1 MRLVTFRHFCTSPEL
16 LRFYRPGG
24 DIWTCRRGDPK
35 KLREALALSLR
46 NETPSIPDHQ
56 HRQRVAQAFGDA
68 HSLRDMLLRALG
80 AGGAQERVHGLS
92 LRQGR
97 IYVDAPAFE
106 DWQREVCAWQS
117 PVPLL
122 AAFRLSEGLRQGRF
136 SSDIAGQGTR
146 ISPVEQQLKED
157 LRATCLPG
165 MNDPRLDDLLQLE
178 YSPNGRKV
186 EQQLKEDLRAIR
198 LPGMKDPRLDDL
210 LQQEYSPNGRQSAR
224 GGRLV
229 DAHVHINGSTEA
241 TVVWLHALAHPAL
254 FCGKMQKETKNNA
267 KVSFF
272 LQQLHTSEQEIF
284 KDLRRAAYLRQTIC
298 CLLRRCRQES
308 NTGTACPDGTTDV
321 LSWTAIAARLRY
333 AEGDGLFSSH
343 PLRRRGWTD
352 LQSEGLFWLRTLA
365 TLWQTSCPE
374 LASLLH
380 FYLLLMHQFFRLLV
394 QHPDQYGFDQFQ
406 YITLDGGR
414 EAVENGRSSSFQRRF
429 SQFCGMYGTELDLLE
444 ARFSPKD
451 SVDKNYRML
460 RTLWLGYQKAMQEEI
475 GAGRAIY
482 DISLVAHFIKKAEK
496 KEYTNIRYSKLRDD
510 IMRKAQVLAATQRRL
525 KKSDPE
531 LAKRLV
537 GKDAA
542 SNELDTP
549 PEVFAPTFRYLKR
562 QGITATTYHA
572 GEDFTHVLCGM
583 RAVYEAFYFLDM
595 DSGDRIGHATAI
607 GIDPETCCGDAFTS
621 IFCPRGVWLD
631 SLVWLTWMLQQH
643 PRLADLRPQIPSFVA
658 DIERIY
664 RDIYRSRCPE
674 LPVLWAA
681 WQLRTL
687 DPQILDKPDDAV
699 AIAEDTRRELCLLER
714 LKDRMGKQLYPE
726 AAEEFRRYHAKKY
739 RQAYDEPIGL
749 SCNQQPSAELLRSVQ
764 DAIVQDLRDH
774 RVAVEALPTSNVRIS
789 HYQWTKHHH
798 VLRWLDP
805 CNERPAPFV
814 VLGTD
819 DPGIF
824 ATTMRNEMALILRR
838 LNRMN
843 PGRSEKPY
851 EIVNHLIRNGRSYSF
866 PLAEKGVQGF

>member
-1 MRLVTFRHFCTSPEL
+1 MSLVTFRHFCTSPEL
-16 LRFYRPGG
+16 LHFYRPGG
-24 DIWTCRRGDPK
+24 DIWTCRRGDPD
-35 KLREALALSLR
+35 KLREAIALSLR
-46 NETPSIPDHQ
+46 NEAPSIPDHQ

-68 HSLRDMLLRALG
+68 RSLRDMLLRALG
-80 AGGAQERVHGLS
+80 ACGAQERVHGLS

-122 AAFRLSEGLRQGRF
+122 AAFRLSEGLRQGQV
-136 SSDIAGQGTR
+136 SSNIAGQGVR
-146 ISPVEQQLKED
+146 ISHVEQQLKED

-165 MNDPRLDDLLQLE
+165 MNDPRLDDLLQ
-178 YSPNGRKV
+178 
-186 EQQLKEDLRAIR
+186 
-198 LPGMKDPRLDDL
+198 
-210 LQQEYSPNGRQSAR
+210 QEYAPNDRQSAR

-241 TVVWLHALAHPAL
+241 TVVWLHALTHPAL
-254 FCGKMQKETKNNA
+254 FCGKMQEETRGNA

-272 LQQLHTSEQEIF
+272 LRQLHTSEQEIF

-298 CLLRRCRQES
+298 CLLRRCQQGS
-308 NTGTACPDGTTDV
+308 STGTACPDGTIDAH
-321 LSWTAIAARLRY
+321 SWAAIAARLRY
-333 AEGDGLFSSH
+333 GNGDGLFNSH
-343 PLRRRGWTD
+343 PLRRHGWTD
-352 LQSEGLFWLRTLA
+352 LQSEGLFWLRALA
-365 TLWQTSCPE
+365 TLWHTSCPE
-374 LASLLH
+374 LAALLH
-380 FYLLLMHQFFRLLV
+380 YYLLLMHQFFRLLV

-406 YITLDGGR
+406 YITLDGARAALEDGKPR
-414 EAVENGRSSSFQRRF
+414 GFQWRF
-429 SQFCGMYGTELDLLE
+429 SQFCGMYGTELALLE
-444 ARFSPKD
+444 ARFSPKK
-451 SVDKNYRML
+451 SEENNNKML
-460 RTLWLGYQKAMQEEI
+460 RDLWRGYQDAMQEERQ
-475 GAGRAIY
+475 AGRATY
-482 DISLVAHFIKKAEK
+482 DISLIAHFIKQAEK
-496 KEYTNIRYSKLRDD
+496 KEYTNRRHSKLRNE
-510 IMRKAQVLAATQRRL
+510 IMGKARALVAAQRRL
-525 KKSDPE
+525 KMSRPE
-531 LAKRLV
+531 LAQRLV

-583 RAVYEAFYFLDM
+583 RAVYEAYYFLDM

-607 GIDPETCCGDAFTS
+607 GIDPETCCGDAFTDS
-621 IFCPRGVWLD
+621 FCPRGVWLD
-631 SLVWLTWMLQQH
+631 SLIWLTWMLQQH
-643 PRLADLRPQIPSFVA
+643 PQLAGLRSQIPSFVA

-664 RDIYRSRCPE
+664 LDIYRCRCPE
-674 LPVLWAA
+674 LPILWAA

-687 DPQILDKPDDAV
+687 DPQILDRPDDAV
-699 AIAEDTRRELCLLER
+699 AISEDTRSELCLLER
-714 LKDRMGKQLYPE
+714 LKERMGKQLYPQ
-726 AAEEFRRYHAKKY
+726 AVKEFRRYHAREN
-739 RQAYDEPIGL
+739 RQAYDESIRL
-749 SCNQQPSAELLRSVQ
+749 SSNQQPSAELLRAVQ

-774 RVAVEALPTSNVRIS
+774 RIAVEALPTSNVRIS

-838 LNRMN
+838 LNRMY

-851 EIVNHLIRNGRSYSF
+851 EIVNHLIRNGRSYAF
-866 PLAEKGVQGF
+866 PLAGKEVHNA

>member
-1 MRLVTFRHFCTSPEL
+1 MSLVTFRHFCTSPEL

-24 DIWTCRRGDPK
+24 DIWTYRRGDPE

-46 NETPSIPDHQ
+46 NEAPSIPDHQ
-56 HRQRVAQAFGDA
+56 HRQRVEQAFGDA
-68 HSLRDMLLRALG
+68 RSLPNMLLRALG

-106 DWQREVCAWQS
+106 DWQREVIAYQS

-122 AAFRLSEGLRQGRF
+122 AAFRLSEGLRQGQLG
-136 SSDIAGQGTR
+136 SNIAGQGVR
-146 ISPVEQQLKED
+146 ICPVEQQLKED

-165 MNDPRLDDLLQLE
+165 MH
-178 YSPNGRKV
+178 
-186 EQQLKEDLRAIR
+186 
-198 LPGMKDPRLDDL
+198 DPRLDDL
-210 LQQEYSPNGRQSAR
+210 LQQECEHNGRHAVR

-229 DAHVHINGSTEA
+229 DAHIHINGSTEA
-241 TVVWLHALAHPAL
+241 TVVWLHALTHPAF
-254 FCGKMQKETKNNA
+254 FCKEVCNSIKKNA
-267 KVSFF
+267 KAHIF
-272 LQQLHTSEQEIF
+272 LHQLHTSEQEIF
-284 KDLRRAAYLRQTIC
+284 KDLRRAVYLRQSIC
-298 CLLRRCRQES
+298 CLLRRFQQGIPSEDSSSR
-308 NTGTACPDGTTDV
+308 GDADAF
-321 LSWTAIAARLRY
+321 SWAAIATRLRY
-333 AEGDGLFSSH
+333 ADGDGLFSRH
-343 PLRRRGWTD
+343 PLRRHGWTE
-352 LQSEGLFWLRTLA
+352 LQSEGLFWLRALA
-365 TLWQTSCPE
+365 TLWQTSSPE
-374 LASLLH
+374 LAALLH

-414 EAVENGRSSSFQRRF
+414 EAAENDRASSFQRRF
-429 SQFCGMYGTELDLLE
+429 SQFCGMYGTELGLLE

-451 SVDKNYRML
+451 SVDKNCRTL
-460 RTLWLGYQKAMQEEI
+460 RSLWLGYQKAMQEEHK
-475 GAGRAIY
+475 AGRATY
-482 DISLVAHFIKKAEK
+482 DISLIAHFIKQAEP
-496 KEYTNIRYSKLRDD
+496 KECTNIRHSKLRKE
-510 IMRKAQVLAATQRRL
+510 IMLRARALAATQRLL

-531 LAKRLV
+531 LAQRLV

-542 SNELDTP
+542 SNELETP

-562 QGITATTYHA
+562 HCITATTYHA

-583 RAVYEAFYFLDM
+583 RAVYEAFYFLGM
-595 DSGDRIGHATAI
+595 GSGDRIGHATAI
-607 GIDPETCCGDAFTS
+607 GIDPEICGGDTFTDT
-621 IFCPRGVWLD
+621 FCPRGVWLD
-631 SLVWLTWMLQQH
+631 SLIWLTWMLHQH
-643 PRLADLRPQIPSFVA
+643 PQLADLRSQIPSFVA

-664 RDIYRSRCPE
+664 RDIYRDRCPE
-674 LPVLWAA
+674 LPALWAA

-687 DPQILDKPDDAV
+687 DPQILDRPDDAV
-699 AIAEDTRRELCLLER
+699 AISEDTRSELCLLER
-714 LKDRMGKQLYPE
+714 LKEHLGKQLFPE
-726 AAEEFRRYHAKKY
+726 AVKEFRHYHAKAY
-739 RQAYDEPIGL
+739 RQTYDEPINL
-749 SCNQQPSAELLRSVQ
+749 SRSQQPSAELLRAVQ

-798 VLRWLDP
+798 LLRWLDP
-805 CNERPAPFV
+805 TNERPAPFV

-824 ATTMRNEMALILRR
+824 ATTMRNEMSLILRR
-838 LNRMN
+838 LNRMY

-866 PLAEKGVQGF
+866 PLARKEVHVL